1 MADSFICGRYKLG
14 LERPLVMGI
23 INVTTDSFSD
33 GGLNFDVNTAIEHG
47 IKLAQQGADILD
59 IGAESTRPGANP
71 VPAELELQ
79 RLLPVIQGLL
89 HLDIPISVD
98 TFKPQVMHS
107 VLQAGAS
114 MINDIS
120 GFVNPESI
128 LAVKD
133 SDCGLCIM
141 HMQGTPQTMQDN
153 PKYYD
158 VNVQVHDF
166 LEQGCKKLT
175 DSGIDSR
182 RIIVDPGFGFGK
194 TQAQNYEL
202 LRNIPQC
209 IPNSYPWLAG
219 ISRKSMIGH
228 VTGRDVKNRLSG
240 SIVAAIAAI
249 ERKAAIVRVHDV
261 QETVDAIKVWQAI
274 QFGMNL

>member
-23 INVTTDSFSD
+23 INVTSDSFSD
-33 GGLNFDVNTAIEHG
+33 GGLNFDTNTAIEHG
-47 IKLAQQGADILD
+47 KTLVDQGADILD

-71 VPAELELQ
+71 VSAELEIQ

-89 HLDIPISVD
+89 HLQVPISVD
-98 TFKPQVMHS
+98 TFKPQVMRS
-107 VLQAGAS
+107 VLKAGAS
-114 MINDIS
+114 IINDIS
-120 GFVNPESI
+120 GLSNPESI
-128 LAVKD
+128 NAVKD
-133 SDCGLCIM
+133 SNCGICIM

-153 PKYYD
+153 PSYHD
-158 VNVQVHDF
+158 VNKEIHDF
-166 LEQGCKKLT
+166 LEQRCNELT
-175 DSGIDSR
+175 KSGVDTR
-182 RIIVDPGFGFGK
+182 RIMVDPGFGFGK

-202 LRNIPQC
+202 LRNMPKAIPG
-209 IPNSYPWLAG
+209 SYPWLAG

-228 VTGRDVKNRLSG
+228 VTGRDAQNRLSG

-249 ERKAAIVRVHDV
+249 ERKAAVIRVHDV

-274 QFGMNL
+274 QFGINI